1 MFYIIGAGLIIVSEA
16 RVSFCRWLDYTR
28 VGV

>member
-1 MFYIIGAGLIIVSEA
+1 MFYIIGAGLIIASEGC
-16 RVSFCRWLDYTR
+16 VSFCPRLDYTR